1 MPGFRSER
9 ETSTGNLVLGGNRH
23 KVIIWELSP
32 NAPWLPE
39 TGIERVIDLLV
50 GASNGRNRDAGQMR
64 GRAGALPCSCAVS
77 WKPQRGQYC
86 GRSHYHSEEAIPF
99 SWKASQ
105 SKQDLAGAWVFSK
118 PFFISLLP
126 QKAL

>member
-39 TGIERVIDLLV
+39 TGIERVIDLLD
-50 GASNGRNRDAGQMR
+50 GASNGKERRCGAGR
-64 GRAGALPCSCAVS
+64 GALPCSCAVS

-86 GRSHYHSEEAIPF
+86 GRSSYHSEEAIPF

-118 PFFISLLP
+118 PFFVSLLP